1 MGNILS
7 SSCPDLAPPLL
18 AKSTDINSLISEVH
32 LTSARVTHVICA
44 NLTHTLSLDLLKQT
58 QSPFI
63 MSDTQSDRSVLP
75 SPGELRDKIYR
86 NLVRKTYLAL
96 GPTPEYPFSY
106 NPPKPLAPSAGLVIL
121 RVSQATSSEALK
133 ILYEESVVLFKLDHT
148 TRFSYDGPPHNA
160 RAQRPK
166 RAVGLM
172 KNVSFVISSTRIFFW
187 FLEDS

>member
-1 MGNILS
+1 
-7 SSCPDLAPPLL
+7 
-18 AKSTDINSLISEVH
+18 
-32 LTSARVTHVICA
+32 
-44 NLTHTLSLDLLKQT
+44 
-58 QSPFI
+58 

-75 SPGELRDKIYR
+75 SPGELRNKIYR

-96 GPTPEYPFSY
+96 GPTSERPFSY

-121 RVSQATSSEALK
+121 RVSKATSSEALE
-133 ILYEESVVLFKLDHT
+133 ILYEESVFLFKLDHT
-148 TRFSYDGPPHNA
+148 TRFSDDGPPHNA

-172 KNVSFVISSTRIFFW
+172 NNVSFVISNTRIFFW